1 MATASNTC
9 RLIAEKELIPHVL
22 STDSSTAHSSE
33 DHWMLEKKETSQSL
47 QPSSLSSR
55 LKILSFSEEV
65 WTVYNGQAEE
75 RNTTIPLF
83 RFIFVCRRIQICMK
97 HFSSALF
104 SHELFKKFY
113 LMLEYNK
120 FTMVNLFQVYFL
132 EAQLIKN
139 PPAMQETWVRSLG
152 WKDPLEKGT
161 GYPLR
166 CPGLENS
173 MDGVVH
179 GATKSRTWL
188 SPFFNCTAK
197 WFN

>member
-1 MATASNTC
+1 
-9 RLIAEKELIPHVL
+9 
-22 STDSSTAHSSE
+22 
-33 DHWMLEKKETSQSL
+33 
-47 QPSSLSSR
+47 
-55 LKILSFSEEV
+55 
-65 WTVYNGQAEE
+65 
-75 RNTTIPLF
+75 
-83 RFIFVCRRIQICMK
+83 
-97 HFSSALF
+97 
-104 SHELFKKFY
+104 
-113 LMLEYNK
+113 MLEYNK

-179 GATKSRTWL
+179 GATKSRT
-188 SPFFNCTAK
+188 
-197 WFN
+197 